1 LAAKI
6 NGKNVIYI
14 IETELHLS
22 IGVFHHHHNNVTLR
36 VNCGLGAAAAA
47 RIAVKVPADKISTLS
62 ITTGELCARSCSM

>member
-22 IGVFHHHHNNVTLR
+22 IGVFHHHHNGVTLR
-36 VNCGLGAAAAA
+36 VNCGLGAAAA

>member
-22 IGVFHHHHNNVTLR
+22 IGFHHHHNNVTLR

-47 RIAVKVPADKISTLS
+47 RIAVKVSADKISTLS